1 MKPRL
6 LHYTSALLIG
16 AAPLFITS
24 CGKDE
29 SSASGGGASKSGA
42 SASASSASTGEVSAS
57 AWGFAARLPKTTEGF
72 VAFYRSAEMV
82 EGFLGSNW
90 FKKLTS
96 LPPVAPQWESVKS
109 NFASNPQA
117 KEALAL
123 AREIAG
129 KEAVFVLGE
138 GATESG
144 VQLATALAPLLKV
157 AFMSGMQTGIK
168 RAAEGGEAVPT
179 GPAFGEVLANLP
191 PEQIAEIVNGLVE
204 VDVPPLLAAVKAGS
218 VREKIDAF
226 MNQALASMPPEAQQK
241 IEKENFGVGGNKF
254 QSLKVTLSK
263 AMPPEVQEGMK
274 QQLAGMLGDP
284 AKGAA
289 AAEKVLAKTIE
300 ASWGWVDDY
309 LVLGI
314 GKDHSHVRLATLADS
329 VLSLPEVAPRAA
341 AWQDKNPVML
351 SYVSQETNRALGGM
365 FGGIMGTLAS
375 LAEAAKA
382 GAPFPLDPLIA
393 DLRKLDVRAKE
404 IWPND
409 PDAAVSAAW
418 WDAGMNV
425 EVFGGPKPRAFD
437 ASKPLT
443 YESLAGPATML
454 LYNSRVNEAESDK
467 TFAFVGEAADTLYSS
482 FQKNILPNLPDEQK
496 TQIGLGAGM
505 AVGMVQAVWNNFQA
519 FRASLGAESAVL
531 VNLDGTM
538 PPLPDVP
545 AELKDMKVPRMLMV
559 SELKDREKLT
569 AAWKGIGDIIGGLIA
584 MTKAP
589 LSPTPAEKKEGDVTM
604 WGWELPMPLG
614 DHWPHFAVAGNH
626 WYAGTSP
633 TFTTETAAKAPAASG
648 PSSGMHLKVNFAA
661 LWTMVDNLV
670 SRIPAEGAE
679 QKAMMTEVLPL
690 LRSLSEL
697 DARCGA
703 VSGTAHHQITI
714 RMSDAK

>member
-6 LHYTSALLIG
+6 LHYTSALLIS
-16 AAPLFITS
+16 ATPLFTTS

-29 SSASGGGASKSGA
+29 SSASGGASKSGA
-42 SASASSASTGEVSAS
+42 SASASPAASGEVSAP

-72 VAFYRSAEMV
+72 VAFYRSADMV

-96 LPPVAPQWESVKS
+96 LPPVAAQWEGVKA
-109 NFASNPQA
+109 NFESDPQA

-123 AREIAG
+123 AKEIAG

-144 VQLATALAPLLKV
+144 VQLASALAPLLKV
-157 AFMSGMQTGIK
+157 AFMSGMQSGIK
-168 RAAEGGEAVPT
+168 RAAEGTETVPS

-191 PEQIAEIVNGLVE
+191 PEQLAEIVSGLVE
-204 VDVPPLLAAVKAGS
+204 VEIPPLLAAVKAGS
-218 VREKIDAF
+218 AREKIDGF
-226 MNQALASMPPEAQQK
+226 MNQALASMPPEAQEK
-241 IEKENFGVGGNKF
+241 IEKMDFGVSGNKF
-254 QSLKVTLSK
+254 RSLKVTLSK
-263 AMPPEVQEGMK
+263 AMPPEVQDAMK
-274 QQLAGMLGDP
+274 QQLAAMMGDP

-309 LVLGI
+309 LVVGL

-341 AWQDKNPVML
+341 AWQEKKPVML
-351 SYVSQETNRALGGM
+351 SYVSQETSRALGGM

-375 LAEAAKA
+375 LAEAGKA
-382 GAPFPLDPLIA
+382 NAPFPLDPLIA
-393 DLRKLDVRAKE
+393 DLKKLDARAKE

-409 PDAAVSAAW
+409 PNAAVAAAW
-418 WDAGMNV
+418 WDGGLNI
-425 EVFGGPKPRAFD
+425 EGFGGPKPRAFD

-443 YESLAGPATML
+443 YASLAGPATVMF
-454 LYNSRVNEAESDK
+454 YNSRVNEAESDK
-467 TFAFVGEAADTLYSS
+467 TFAFVGEAAETLYSS
-482 FQKNILPNLPDEQK
+482 FQKNILPNLPNEQK
-496 TQIGLGAGM
+496 TQIGVGASM

-519 FRASLGAESAVL
+519 FRAALGAESAVL
-531 VNLDGTM
+531 VNLDGVM

-545 AELKDMKVPRMLMV
+545 AELKDMKVPRLLMV

-584 MTKAP
+584 TTGAP
-589 LSPTPAEKKEGDVTM
+589 IKPTPTEKTEGELTM
-604 WGWELPMPLG
+604 WGWELPMDLG
-614 DHWPHFAVAGNH
+614 DHWPHFAVAGDR
-626 WYAGTSP
+626 WFSSTSP
-633 TFTTETAAKAPAASG
+633 TLTKETAAKAPAASG
-648 PSSGMHLKVNFAA
+648 PSIGMQLKINFAA

-670 SRIPAEGAE
+670 SRIPADGAE
-679 QKAMMTEVLPL
+679 QKAMMTRLLPL
-690 LRSLSEL
+690 LRSLGEL

-703 VSGTAHHQITI
+703 VSGTAHHQLTI
-714 RMSDAK
+714 RVSDAK